1 LVGGAVGLASG
12 AGFALKQA
20 GEDNICVVFFGD
32 GAMEEGVV
40 FEAMNL
46 ASLWSLPV
54 LFVCEN
60 NNSGAIS
67 AQEGGFPSSE
77 IAASRISDIPKSLN
91 IKSELVDGADVAAVH
106 AVIAEAVGGMRKGS
120 GPAFIEAYTERWPGS
135 RPLWPTQ
142 ATGVTQLAA
151 AWDPSLITGEYA
163 GWIDEFDP
171 LIRFIRNQLDA
182 GVLSQDELRERDSK
196 ICDQIAEARAF
207 GEASALPGP
216 ESALDGVFAA

>member
-1 LVGGAVGLASG
+1 M
-12 AGFALKQA
+12 
-20 GEDNICVVFFGD
+20 CVVFFGD

-106 AVIAEAVGGMRKGS
+106 AVIAEAVSEMRKGS
-120 GPAFIEAYTERWPGS
+120 GPAFIETYTERWPGS

-151 AWDPSLITGEYA
+151 AWDKSLITGEHA
-163 GWIDEFDP
+163 DWVDKFDP
-171 LIRFIRNQLDA
+171 LIRFIRSQLA
-182 GVLSQDELRERDSK
+182 AELLSRDDLLESDSE

-207 GEASALPGP
+207 GEASALPDP
-216 ESALDGVFAA
+216 QSALDGVYAA